1 MTTRAD
7 YDVLIIGG
15 GLVGASL
22 ACALRA
28 SGLRLGVIEAVPL
41 AASSQPGY
49 DDRTLALAYGSKRIF
64 EALGVWEGI
73 VAEATP
79 IHRIHISD
87 RGHFGVTR
95 LTAAEAGLPA
105 LGYVVPSRA
114 LGAALLKALEGSR
127 QIDWLCP
134 AEMRDIRVLP
144 DHAVVSIHHDGND
157 KPLTARLVIAADG
170 AHSAVRQAMGIEA
183 LRTEYR
189 QTAIVTTVTVSQPHA
204 NTAYERFTDTGPLA
218 LLPLRQNDCAVVWSA
233 RAEEVKTILGWSDT
247 EFLHQLQERFGDR
260 LGTFTRLGRRASYP
274 LALTRVPEQVRA
286 RLALIGNAAH
296 TVHPVAGQGFN
307 LGLRD
312 VAAMAD
318 ILADAQHAG
327 DDIGDLAVLD
337 RYADWRQ
344 HDNQVISLFT
354 NGLIRIFSNN
364 IFPLTLLRNAGL
376 LAVDLMPGVK
386 RGFVRVTSGLAGR
399 LPRLARG
406 LPI

>member
-1 MTTRAD
+1 MIVRAD

-64 EALGVWEGI
+64 ETLGVWDGI
-73 VAEATP
+73 VPEATC
-79 IHRIHISD
+79 IDRIHISD

-114 LGAALLKALEGSR
+114 LGAALLDALKDSR

-134 AEMRDIRVLP
+134 AEMRDIRVTP
-144 DHAVVSIHHDGND
+144 DYAVVTIHHDGQD
-157 KPLTARLVIAADG
+157 KTLTARLVIAADG

-189 QTAIVTTVTVSQPHA
+189 QTAIVTTVTASLPHG

-218 LLPLRQNDCAVVWSA
+218 LLPQRQNDCAVVWSA
-233 RAEEVKTILGWSDT
+233 RAEEAKTILGWSDA
-247 EFLHQLQERFGDR
+247 EFLRQLQERFGDR
-260 LGTFTRLGRRASYP
+260 LGSFTRLGRRASYP
-274 LALTRVPEQVRA
+274 LALTRVPEQVRP

-296 TVHPVAGQGFN
+296 MVHPVAGQGFN

-312 VAAMAD
+312 VAALAD
-318 ILADAQHAG
+318 ILADAQRVG
-327 DDIGDLAVLD
+327 DDIGDLTVLR
-337 RYADWRQ
+337 RYADWRRR
-344 HDNQVISLFT
+344 DNQVISLFT
-354 NGLIRIFSNN
+354 NSLIRIFSNN

-386 RGFVRVTSGLAGR
+386 RGFVRVTSGLAGK

-406 LPI
+406 LPL

>member
-1 MTTRAD
+1 MHTD
-7 YDVLIIGG
+7 FDILIIGG

-22 ACALRA
+22 ACALRE

-64 EALGVWEGI
+64 ETMRVWEGI
-73 VAEATP
+73 APEATP
-79 IHRIHISD
+79 IERIHISD
-87 RGHFGVTR
+87 RGHFGAAR

-114 LGAALLKALEGSR
+114 LGAALLKVLEGSH

-134 AEMRDIRVLP
+134 AEMRDIRVTP
-144 DHAVVSIHHDGND
+144 EHAAVTLHHDGKD
-157 KPLTARLVIAADG
+157 KTLTARLVIAADG

-183 LRTEYR
+183 TRTEYR
-189 QTAIVTTVTVSQPHA
+189 QTAIVTTVTASQPHG
-204 NTAYERFTDTGPLA
+204 NTAYERFTDSGPLA
-218 LLPLRQNDCAVVWSA
+218 LLPQRRNDCAVVWSA
-233 RAEEVKTILGWSDT
+233 RAEEAQTILGWSDA
-247 EFLHQLQERFGDR
+247 EFLQRLQERFGDR
-260 LGTFTRLGRRASYP
+260 LGSFTRLGRRASYP
-274 LALTRVPEQVRA
+274 LALTRVPEQVRP

-318 ILADAQHAG
+318 ILADAQRAG
-327 DDIGDLAVLD
+327 NDIGDLAVLR
-337 RYADWRQ
+337 RYADWRRR
-344 HDNQVISLFT
+344 DNQVISLFT

-386 RGFVRVTSGLAGR
+386 RGFVRVTSGLAGK

-406 LPI
+406 LPL